1 MVMIMRMKNKHGWIE
16 IVEAFVAV
24 LLIAGVILIILN
36 RDSSPKT
43 DLSDSIYETELSI
56 LREIQTNT
64 TFRTGIINALEPM
77 PIPWEDARFP
87 LEVKNKI
94 IVRTPSYLSCTGRI
108 CQMNATCI
116 LEGNKEKDIYS
127 QSVVI
132 SSTLQNVSYRQL
144 NIFCWTK

>member
-1 MVMIMRMKNKHGWIE
+1 MVIMGIIKNRRGWIE

-24 LLIAGVILIILN
+24 LLIAGVLLIILN

-43 DLSDSIYETELSI
+43 DLSNSIYETELSI

-64 TFRTGIINALEPM
+64 TLRTRIINALEPM
-77 PIPWEDARFP
+77 PIPWGDARFP
-87 LEVKNKI
+87 LEVKDKI
-94 IVRTPSYLSCTGRI
+94 TVRTPSYLSCIGRI
-108 CQMNATCI
+108 CQMNATCS
-116 LEGNKEKDIYS
+116 LEERKEQDVYS

-144 NIFCWTK
+144 NIFCWAK